1 MLQRMGG
8 SGIVVYS
15 IVGCPH
21 CKAAKKRLHYE
32 NLQFLDV
39 SVDKYW
45 LIIIKSIF
53 GWSYK
58 AMLLAGSH
66 QK

>member
-21 CKAAKKRLHYE
+21 CKAAKKRLHDE

-39 SVDKYW
+39 SVDKY
-45 LIIIKSIF
+45 
-53 GWSYK
+53 
-58 AMLLAGSH
+58 
-66 QK
+66 

>member
-1 MLQRMGG
+1 MLQSMGG

-21 CKAAKKRLHYE
+21 CKAAKKRLHDE

-39 SVDKYW
+39 SVDKY
-45 LIIIKSIF
+45 
-53 GWSYK
+53 G
-58 AMLLAGSH
+58 LLNLKMVFIGH
-66 QK
+66 VIQLQVLT

>member
-1 MLQRMGG
+1 MGV

-21 CKAAKKRLHYE
+21 CKAAKKRLQEE

-39 SVDKYW
+39 SVDKYVITCIS
-45 LIIIKSIF
+45 LYI
-53 GWSYK
+53 
-58 AMLLAGSH
+58 
-66 QK
+66 

>member
-21 CKAAKKRLHYE
+21 CKAAKKRLRDE

-39 SVDKYW
+39 SVDKY
-45 LIIIKSIF
+45 
-53 GWSYK
+53 G
-58 AMLLAGSH
+58 LLNLENDLF
-66 QK
+66 